1 MPTQTPSAS
10 VPGLGEAAIRH
21 LQALVRCDTQS
32 PPGNEII
39 AAQYIRTALAEAGIE
54 SEFMEAA
61 PGRVSVV
68 ARLEAENPIHRPILL
83 MGHID
88 VVTVEP
94 EKWDRD
100 PFSGEIVDGF
110 VYGRGA
116 VDMKGQVAAELA
128 AFIAVKEQGIP
139 LTRDLVFV
147 AFADEEAGGEFGADF
162 VWKHHR
168 DLIDAEFAI
177 NEGGGSP
184 LQIGGKTFY
193 TCQVGE
199 KGGTR
204 LKMTVRG
211 NPGHASVPVRGTA
224 MEKLGE
230 ALGRLHAWEPPT
242 TLTTPVRLMLQGI
255 ADALGGDIAEKIGTM
270 LAGETPA
277 WDELAALPLQESD
290 KDSLRAVTRN
300 TVVPTIIHGG
310 HRINVIPSEVVVE
323 IDGRI
328 LPGEDPEAFRQQVQ
342 DAVGDIAEITFLH
355 ETQESGIEADPESA
369 FFEAIKATMA
379 EHAPDAAVVPALI
392 TGGTDASLVPGI
404 KVYGFFPI
412 PPSERVALYDTLV
425 HGHNERFHVDDLEYG
440 TRFLYDLVVRTCS

>member
-1 MPTQTPSAS
+1 MATQTPSAS
-10 VPGLGEAAIRH
+10 VPGLREAAIRH

-32 PPGNEII
+32 PPGNEIV
-39 AAQYIRTALAEAGIE
+39 AAPYIRTALAEAGIE

-68 ARLEAENPIHRPILL
+68 ARLKAENPAGRSILL

-100 PFSGEIVDGF
+100 PFSGELIDGF
-110 VYGRGA
+110 VWGRGA
-116 VDMKGQVAAELA
+116 VDMKSQVAAELA

-139 LTRDLVFV
+139 LTRDLVLV

-184 LQIGGKTFY
+184 LAIGGKTFY
-193 TCQVGE
+193 TCQAGE

-211 NPGHASVPVRGTA
+211 SPGHASVPVQGTA

-230 ALGRLHAWEPPT
+230 ALNRLHAWEPPT
-242 TLTTPVRLMLQGI
+242 KLTTSVRLMLQGI
-255 ADALGGDIAEKIGTM
+255 ADALGGETAEKIGAM
-270 LAGETPA
+270 LAGEEPPWA
-277 WDELAALPLQESD
+277 ELATLPIAEPE
-290 KDSLRAVTRN
+290 KDHFRAVTRN

-342 DAVGDIAEITFLH
+342 EAVGEVAEITFLH
-355 ETQESGIEADPESA
+355 ESQESGIEADPASD
-369 FFEAIKATMA
+369 FFEAIKTTMA
-379 EHAPDAAVVPALI
+379 DLAPDAAVVPALI
-392 TGGTDASLVPGI
+392 SGGTDAGLVPGI
-404 KVYGFFPI
+404 KVYGFFPVL
-412 PPSERVALYDTLV
+412 PTERVALYATLV
-425 HGHNERFHVDDLEYG
+425 HGHNERFHIDDLEYG
-440 TRFLYDLVVRTCS
+440 TRFLYDLVVRTCT